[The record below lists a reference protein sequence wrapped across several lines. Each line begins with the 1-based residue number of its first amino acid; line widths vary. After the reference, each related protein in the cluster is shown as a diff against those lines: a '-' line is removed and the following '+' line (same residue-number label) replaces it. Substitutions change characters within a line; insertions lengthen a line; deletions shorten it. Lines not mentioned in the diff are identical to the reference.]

1 MSMQLVLAS
10 SSLAR
15 SQVLNNAGVV
25 HEILSPQIDEDSV
38 KVAMLADG
46 YSHRD
51 IADKIAD
58 MKARKVSL
66 QRAESYVLGCDQVLS
81 FAGSLYSKPETKF
94 NLETQLREM
103 SGKTHQ
109 LISAAVIYKDM
120 QPIWRHVGV
129 ATLSMDSLSDSV
141 IEKYVEK
148 NWDTV
153 KFCVGGYEIER
164 SGVQLFNEIQ
174 GDYFCILG
182 LPLLEIMNFLKV
194 RGVLESCY

>member
-58 MKARKVSL
+58 MKARKASL

-129 ATLSMDSLSDSV
+129 ATLSMDLLSDSV

-164 SGVQLFNEIQ
+164 RGVQLFNEIQ

-194 RGVLESCY
+194 RGVLET